1 MAQQA
6 AFFEE
11 PARTLARTPRG
22 AIVYYPAV
30 FGAAESAAYFSTLLD
45 EIPWSHET
53 MRMYDKLV
61 DVPRLV
67 AWYRDPDP
75 LPHPLQEIRAR
86 VQSHLRIPFNAV
98 SLNYYRDG
106 TDSVAWHS
114 DHDEDLVADPCVALV
129 SLGATREMWLR
140 TKSVP
145 RKQLRCVLEPGS
157 ILSMT
162 GDVQAYWE
170 HHIPKVNRPTSARI
184 SVALRT
190 KVPNA
195 SAQLPLGAQPAQS
208 DSIHTRADSAE

>member
-6 AFFEE
+6 GFFEE
-11 PARTLARTPRG
+11 AQRTLARTPRG
-22 AIVYYPAV
+22 SILYFPAV
-30 FGAAESAAYFSTLLD
+30 FSADQSAAFFRALLE
-45 EIPWSHET
+45 EIPWSRET

-67 AWYRDPDP
+67 AWYRAPDP
-75 LPHPLQEIRAR
+75 LPAILENIRQGVQLQLNRA
-86 VQSHLRIPFNAV
+86 FNAV

-106 TDSVAWHS
+106 SDSVAWHS

-140 TKSVP
+140 TKSIP

-157 ILSMT
+157 ILSMS
-162 GDVQAYWE
+162 GDVQSYWE
-170 HHIPKVNRPTSARI
+170 HHIPKVHRPTSARI

-190 KVPNA
+190 KVPAA
-195 SAQLPLGAQPAQS
+195 SALPP
-208 DSIHTRADSAE
+208 